1 MPPRRYTY
9 SERAGDYGI
18 AGNRGRLVSRRE
30 IRQAVDGALERGQ
43 QAVQSLTDRLQRREI
58 TVAEWQLA
66 MAREIRSATMV
77 GLASAHGGFDRLSP
91 AKYGRAGAHLREQYR
106 YLRRWAAEIERDRAL
121 DGRALRRAAMYIESA
136 RQHHEREVGAD
147 RQARGYDEV
156 RSIRN
161 ARDSCTT
168 TDGVIGC
175 IEMEGRGYVPAAE
188 YVYPGRRP
196 CRSACKCYS
205 EWKRSSDGAIAA

>member
-9 SERAGDYGI
+9 SERAGAYGL

-30 IRQAVDGALERGQ
+30 IRQAVDGALERGG
-43 QAVQSLTDRLQRREI
+43 QAVQALTDRLARREI

-66 MAREIRSATMV
+66 MTREIRSATLA

-91 AKYGRAGAHLREQYR
+91 AMYGRAGAHLREQYR
-106 YLRRWAAEIERDRAL
+106 YLRAWAAELERGAPI
-121 DGRALRRAAMYIESA
+121 DGRARRRAAMYIESA
-136 RQHHEREVGAD
+136 RQHHEREVGQD
-147 RQARGYDEV
+147 RQARGFDQV

-168 TDGVIGC
+168 TDDVIGC
-175 IEMEGRGYVPAAE
+175 VEMEQRGFVPPEE

-196 CRSACKCYS
+196 CRSACKCFS
-205 EWKRSSDGAIAA
+205 LWRRSSDGAVAA